1 MIGSNR
7 FVANKA
13 LDPFGWRAERKD
25 GVTATQVAHAATP
38 KGFAEAV
45 QEIREPV
52 EIEDNPYMRFG
63 RENEGWISLWVKEN
77 FEIFPNEWLISS
89 AVSDHYLA
97 TPDGLSL
104 DHVKISEVKTT
115 GQDWGDG
122 SIPIRYRRQV
132 QWQLFVTGAEACL
145 FAWVL
150 RTEVDGAL
158 VPAWFEPKTVWI
170 ERDDK
175 EIEKLSAVADRL
187 LEEMEEREGEK

>member
-7 FVANKA
+7 FIANKA
-13 LDPFGWRAERKD
+13 LDPFGWRAERRD

-63 RENEGWISLWVKEN
+63 RENEGWISLWVKNN

-89 AVSDHYLA
+89 AVSDRYLA

-104 DHVKISEVKTT
+104 EHDKISEIKTT

-132 QWQLFVTGAEACL
+132 QWQLFVTGAETCL

-150 RTEVDGAL
+150 RAEVGGVL
-158 VPAWFEPKTVWI
+158 VPAWFEPKFVWI

-187 LEEMEEREGEK
+187 LEEMEEKEGEK